1 MLRHY
6 VFLVTV
12 LSNSSVVWSMK
23 EVVPMDRIFG
33 LIIPRDLSL
42 LSFGD
47 FLDSDNVQERIELGD
62 LTEQEN
68 QERMPLL
75 KSPQSIQADCMHAMY
90 HSVRN
95 FLVSQHPDYAALLR
109 RISDGKY
116 LKRFDIN
123 EDQMGKFAFQYD
135 NAAHPKTSL
144 FFYFLKNYNADA
156 AITRQIPP
164 KTWSPIAERL
174 GTVSMGSSLKT
185 LIADTN
191 ALLLDKIPHYDALA
205 SCIHSDQK
213 FDQLADN
220 SLIDTVNWK
229 SKFLYGAFDML
240 CSDLC
245 TNKLHDIVML
255 VTRVKDLKLIMEI
268 RNLGYEALSYET
280 TELDALLMRPW
291 SIAYESKKKPIALLC
306 ACIEKYDKARDEK
319 ITPSVALY
327 KAYKAQQSLHLM
339 FPDTFDLSLFDAEK
353 IAFAEYGELL
363 DDINALYDSYPERV
377 EECVKKLYPLQL
389 STVTK

>member
-6 VFLVTV
+6 VFLVV
-12 LSNSSVVWSMK
+12 ILSSSFVVYSMK
-23 EVVPMDRIFG
+23 EEMPMDRHFG
-33 LIIPRDLSL
+33 FVIPRDHSL
-42 LSFGD
+42 LSLSSLFNSD
-47 FLDSDNVQERIELGD
+47 DNVQERIELKD
-62 LTEQEN
+62 LNEDGKQAFT
-68 QERMPLL
+68 
-75 KSPQSIQADCMHAMY
+75 KSPRSAKADCMHIV
-90 HSVRN
+90 HNTVHKFFVHQR
-95 FLVSQHPDYAALLR
+95 PDYAGLLKC
-109 RISDGKY
+109 IY
-116 LKRFDIN
+116 ECNYAKRFKID
-123 EDQMGKFAFQYD
+123 EDQLGRLAFEHD
-135 NAAHPKTSL
+135 NTVVVKTSL
-144 FFYFLKNYNADA
+144 FFYFLKNYNAKTA
-156 AITRQIPP
+156 TTREIPP
-164 KTWSPIAERL
+164 KTWSPMAERL
-174 GTVSMGSSLKT
+174 GIVSIGDSLRT
-185 LIADTN
+185 LIADTD
-191 ALLLDKIPHYDALA
+191 ALLANKISHYDELI
-205 SCIHSDQK
+205 SCIHSDQQ
-213 FDQLADN
+213 FSQLGD
-220 SLIDTVNWK
+220 SYLVVDEDWK

-306 ACIEKYDKARDEK
+306 ACIEKYDKARGEK
-319 ITPSVALY
+319 ITPSVVLY